1 MATGS
6 IQQLFELAG
15 KVALVTGGVRGIG
28 RAVAERLAEAGASVM
43 IADLD
48 GDGAQRAAE
57 QLRGQG
63 YAVAAERADIG
74 NAVQARTS
82 VQKTVDTFGRLD
94 ILVNNAGIFPFAAAL
109 HTPEEMWE
117 RTLAVNLSGAFAC
130 AQAAARS
137 MIASGYGGRIV
148 NIASVS
154 ALRPS
159 GNLAHYDASKAGL
172 VMLTKS
178 LAREFGQYGIT
189 VNAVAP
195 GEIDT
200 PGSRAASTELAQE
213 GGVSVDEMTSPD
225 FLARIP
231 LGRLGTPDDVALAV
245 LFLASGAA
253 AYITGACLVVDGGY
267 LLT

>member
-1 MATGS
+1 MPQS
-6 IQQLFELAG
+6 IQQLFDLAG
-15 KVALVTGGVRGIG
+15 RAALVTGGARGIG
-28 RAVAERLAEAGASVM
+28 RAVAERLTEAGASLM

-48 GDGAQRAAE
+48 GDGAQRAEE
-57 QLRGQG
+57 QLRDQG
-63 YAVAAERADIG
+63 RAVAATQADIG
-74 NAVQARTS
+74 NADQARAAVQATI
-82 VQKTVDTFGRLD
+82 DAFGRLD

-109 HTPEEMWE
+109 HTPVELWE
-117 RTLAVNLSGAFAC
+117 RTFAVNLSGAFVC
-130 AQAAARS
+130 AQAAARA
-137 MIASGYGGRIV
+137 MVAAGHGGRIV

-172 VMLTKS
+172 LMLTRS
-178 LAREFGQYGIT
+178 LAREFAQYGIA

-195 GEIDT
+195 GEIET
-200 PGSRAASTELAQE
+200 PGSRAAASELTQE
-213 GGVSVDEMTSPD
+213 GGVPVDDMASPE

-253 AYITGACLVVDGGY
+253 DYITGACLVVDGGY

>member
-1 MATGS
+1 MPTRT
-6 IQQLFELAG
+6 IQQLFDLAG
-15 KVALVTGGVRGIG
+15 KVTVVTGAGRGIG
-28 RAVAERLAEAGASVM
+28 LAIAGRLAEAGASVM

-63 YAVAAERADIG
+63 RRVSAVQADIG
-74 NAVQARTS
+74 NADQARAAVQA
-82 VQKTVDTFGRLD
+82 TVDAFGGLD
-94 ILVNNAGIFPFAAAL
+94 ILINNAGIFPFAAVL
-109 HTPEEMWE
+109 HTPDAMWE
-117 RTLAVNLSGAFAC
+117 RTLAVNLCGAFVC
-130 AQAAARS
+130 AQAAAQS
-137 MIASGYGGRIV
+137 MVAAGHGGRMV

-172 VMLTKS
+172 LMLTKS
-178 LAREFGQYGIT
+178 LAREFAQHSIT

-200 PGSRAASTELAQE
+200 PGTRAASTELAQE
-213 GGVSVDEMTSPD
+213 GGVPVDDMASPE

-253 AYITGACLVVDGGY
+253 DYITGACLVVDGGY